1 MASTTINTRDDLIAY
16 VWQALNTDPDPSS
29 VNLDAVVEAIR
40 TRADVE
46 YGVTTTSDIEA
57 KISPDQFYVIVGV
70 NLISRPPAATTEDV
84 ELATVSV
91 HWKVNNW
98 AQANA
103 VIKETA
109 DHVKRIIEFKQFIN
123 GQTRTVRL
131 TVSIIEEDA

>member
-57 KISPDQFYVIVGV
+57 KISPDQFYAIVGV
-70 NLISRPPAATTEDV
+70 NLISSEPTASLEDV
-84 ELATVSV
+84 ELATATVRV
-91 HWKVNNW
+91 MVEHWGAGATVKG
-98 AQANA
+98 
-103 VIKETA
+103 TA
-109 DHVKRIIEFKQFIN
+109 DGVQRIVEYNQLIKGVE
-123 GQTRTVRL
+123 RTVRL
-131 TVSIIEEDA
+131 TVSIP